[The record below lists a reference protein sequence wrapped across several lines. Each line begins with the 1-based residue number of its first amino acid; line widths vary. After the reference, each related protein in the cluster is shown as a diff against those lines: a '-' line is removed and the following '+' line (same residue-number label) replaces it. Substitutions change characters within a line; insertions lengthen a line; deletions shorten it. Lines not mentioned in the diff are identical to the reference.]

1 MDIHLIW
8 AQDINGGIGKE
19 GRLPWY
25 ISEDLK
31 KFKETTLNSTI
42 IMGRKTWNSLKIQP
56 LPKRRNIVLSTK
68 SNLDVETYNS
78 ITECINNL
86 KKEKLKKVFVIGGSQ
101 IYKEFYDFS
110 SHLHIT
116 LVKKSVSNIDTFFPI
131 ALSKIKIN
139 YKKIYELELKKNV
152 LYTEWKRKNS

>member
-101 IYKEFYDFS
+101 IYKEFWDLAT
-110 SHLHIT
+110 HLHIT
-116 LVKKSVSNIDTFFPI
+116 FISENCKNADTFFPI
-131 ALSKIKIN
+131 NLDTI
-139 YKKIYELELKKNV
+139 
-152 LYTEWKRKNS
+152 KNSFNKETKKKLSEFAEYSYWIKK